1 MDNDQL
7 INEMQSIREKNNG
20 NWMDLVR
27 LAMKVAP
34 EEARSIL
41 AKIVE
46 HDKNVVAILE
56 DLSHDNR

>member
-7 INEMQSIREKNNG
+7 INKMQSIREKNNG

-56 DLSHDNR
+56 DLSHDN